1 MKKIHWCAGII
12 LGFSIIAAL
21 LITSFE
27 IAMYSDFDVYRQ
39 EYEKYDVLSDLDM
52 TMDDVMYVTHEM
64 MDYLRGEGDTLS
76 VITTVEGKEQD
87 FFNEQD
93 RFHMGEVRNLF
104 IGGLNIRIGACVAA
118 VVCILFLI
126 ITRADIKKILPRSY
140 WIALGVI
147 GAAVLLIGI
156 AAVVNFNAVFVQ
168 FHHIFFDNDLWI
180 FDPAEDYMIRML
192 PEGLFYDMVMRIGA
206 IFVVSLMAVLAL
218 SFVPKILSYINYTN
232 EVKCG
237 TILTELIL
245 GAQGTIN
252 YAKEI
257 LYGQRKTC
265 ICRKET
271 RLCRCGKGTAP

>member
-1 MKKIHWCAGII
+1 MKKIHWFAGII

-76 VITTVEGKEQD
+76 VMTTVEGKEQD

-93 RFHMGEVRNLF
+93 RFHMGEVRDLF
-104 IGGLNIRIGACVAA
+104 IGGLNIRLGACAAA
-118 VVCILFLI
+118 VLCVLFLLF
-126 ITRADIKKILPRSY
+126 TRADIKKIIPRSY
-140 WIALGVI
+140 RIALGVT

-156 AAVVNFNAVFVQ
+156 AAVVDFNAVFVQ

-206 IFVVSLMAVLAL
+206 IFVAGLAVLLVL
-218 SFVPKILSYINYTN
+218 SFIPKILD
-232 EVKCG
+232 
-237 TILTELIL
+237 
-245 GAQGTIN
+245 
-252 YAKEI
+252 
-257 LYGQRKTC
+257 RK
-265 ICRKET
+265 KK
-271 RLCRCGKGTAP
+271 LA

>member
-140 WIALGVI
+140 WIALGVT

-218 SFVPKILSYINYTN
+218 SFVPK
-232 EVKCG
+232 V
-237 TILTELIL
+237 L
-245 GAQGTIN
+245 G
-252 YAKEI
+252 
-257 LYGQRKTC
+257 RK
-265 ICRKET
+265 KK
-271 RLCRCGKGTAP
+271 LV

>member
-1 MKKIHWCAGII
+1 MKKIHWFAGII
-12 LGFSIIAAL
+12 LGFSIIVAL

-76 VITTVEGKEQD
+76 VMTTVEGKEQD

-93 RFHMGEVRNLF
+93 RFHMGEVRDLF
-104 IGGLNIRIGACVAA
+104 IGGLNIRLGACAAA
-118 VVCILFLI
+118 VLCVLFLLF
-126 ITRADIKKILPRSY
+126 TRADIKKIIPRSY
-140 WIALGVI
+140 RIALGMT

-156 AAVVNFNAVFVQ
+156 AAVVDFNAVFVQ

-206 IFVVSLMAVLAL
+206 IFVAGLAVLLVL
-218 SFVPKILSYINYTN
+218 SFIPKILD
-232 EVKCG
+232 
-237 TILTELIL
+237 
-245 GAQGTIN
+245 
-252 YAKEI
+252 
-257 LYGQRKTC
+257 RK
-265 ICRKET
+265 K
-271 RLCRCGKGTAP
+271 KFA

>member
-1 MKKIHWCAGII
+1 MKKLHWCAGII

-27 IAMYSDFDVYRQ
+27 IAMYADFDVYRQ

-76 VITTVEGKEQD
+76 VVTTVEGQEQD

-93 RFHMGEVRNLF
+93 RFHMGEVRDLF
-104 IGGLNIRIGACVAA
+104 IGGLNIRFGACVAA
-118 VVCILFLI
+118 VLCILFLV
-126 ITRADIKKILPRSY
+126 ITRADIKKVVPRSY
-140 WIALGVI
+140 RIALGVT
-147 GAAVLLIGI
+147 GAAVILIGI
-156 AAVVNFNAVFVQ
+156 AAVVDFNAVFVQ

-206 IFVVSLMAVLAL
+206 IFVVSLVVLLVL
-218 SFVPKILSYINYTN
+218 SFIPKIAYR
-232 EVKCG
+232 
-237 TILTELIL
+237 
-245 GAQGTIN
+245 
-252 YAKEI
+252 
-257 LYGQRKTC
+257 RK
-265 ICRKET
+265 K
-271 RLCRCGKGTAP
+271 LV

>member
-1 MKKIHWCAGII
+1 
-12 LGFSIIAAL
+12 
-21 LITSFE
+21 
-27 IAMYSDFDVYRQ
+27 MYSDFDVYRQ

-64 MDYLRGEGDTLS
+64 MDYLRGEEDTLS

-140 WIALGVI
+140 WIALGVT

-218 SFVPKILSYINYTN
+218 SFVPKIL
-232 EVKCG
+232 G
-237 TILTELIL
+237 
-245 GAQGTIN
+245 
-252 YAKEI
+252 
-257 LYGQRKTC
+257 RK
-265 ICRKET
+265 KK
-271 RLCRCGKGTAP
+271 LV

>member
-64 MDYLRGEGDTLS
+64 MDYLRGDGDTLS
-76 VITTVEGKEQD
+76 VMTTVEGQEQD

-93 RFHMGEVRNLF
+93 RFHMGEVRDLF
-104 IGGLNIRIGACVAA
+104 IGGLNIRLGACVAA
-118 VVCILFLI
+118 VLCILFLI
-126 ITRADIKKILPRSY
+126 ITHADFKKIIPRSY
-140 WIALGVI
+140 WIALGVT
-147 GAAVLLIGI
+147 GAATLLIGI
-156 AAVVNFNAVFVQ
+156 AAVIDFNAVFVQ

-192 PEGLFYDMVMRIGA
+192 PEGLFYDMVIRIGA
-206 IFVVSLMAVLAL
+206 IFVVGLVVLL
-218 SFVPKILSYINYTN
+218 VLRFIPKILDW
-232 EVKCG
+232 KKK
-237 TILTELIL
+237 L
-245 GAQGTIN
+245 A
-252 YAKEI
+252 
-257 LYGQRKTC
+257 
-265 ICRKET
+265 
-271 RLCRCGKGTAP
+271 